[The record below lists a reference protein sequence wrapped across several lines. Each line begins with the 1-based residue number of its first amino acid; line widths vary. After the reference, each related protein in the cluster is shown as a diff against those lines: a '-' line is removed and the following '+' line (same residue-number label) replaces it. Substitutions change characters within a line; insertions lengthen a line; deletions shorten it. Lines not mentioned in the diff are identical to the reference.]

1 MVCRG
6 CIEAHHPMA
15 ITPLVL
21 RLRLSTMSA
30 PPVFTALRPER
41 TLSAPPE
48 PLVPL
53 PTLMVTMPPPARAV
67 SRADLPATT
76 QTERDHGIFN
86 ARLSIPM
93 VGLVGVGEGTWVWGS
108 GMQRKVVP
116 LRAPIWGKPGNC
128 RA

>member
-1 MVCRG
+1 MGALKCTNGPYCGPGTAKWAQMDLARG
-6 CIEAHHPMA
+6 
-15 ITPLVL
+15 
-21 RLRLSTMSA
+21 
-30 PPVFTALRPER
+30 F
-41 TLSAPPE
+41 
-48 PLVPL
+48 
-53 PTLMVTMPPPARAV
+53 ARGLTDDDTD
-67 SRADLPATT
+67 R
-76 QTERDHGIFN
+76 EHGIFN